1 MVTPASASLPPPGLS
16 GLDPAWSRLVTA
28 PDGEGVART
37 WHVLDT
43 HAGAASGAVRATVV
57 CVHGNPT
64 WSYLWRSVLA
74 SAPSDVRVVAVDH
87 LDMGFSE
94 RTGTRRQLRTRVSD
108 LSSVLEVLG
117 LSGPVVVVAHD
128 WGGPIS
134 LGWVLAH
141 RDTVSGVALL
151 NTAVH
156 QPADSR
162 APSVIRLARSTPVRQ
177 TVTVRTPSF
186 IRATTGLSG
195 RRLTAEV
202 RNGYLAPY
210 RTSERRIA
218 VGDFVADIP
227 LEADHPS
234 AGDLAS
240 IAEGIRSLDCPV
252 LLLWGPGDP
261 VFSDRYLHDLET
273 RLPKAQVHR
282 YEGARHLVIE
292 DAPSLVTDL
301 WCWIADVL
309 EASPRE
315 DVRGGHPDPAS
326 SGPSGDRAHP
336 MWAALERRA
345 RQSPDAVAIAEPQG
359 QEWRRISWSLLQRRV
374 EELAAGLV
382 AEGVRRGDRVS
393 VLIPVGA
400 DLIAVIYACWRL
412 GASVVVTDAGLGVR
426 GMVRAL
432 RSAAPDHVIGIPRG
446 LALVRASGLGIP
458 GRLIPVRR
466 LVAIAATGAGQVG
479 PDAPD
484 ADDEALVAFTSG
496 STGPAKG
503 VVYRH
508 RQLERTRDLLL
519 QHYGLSEQDAL
530 VAAFA
535 PWAVLG
541 PALGIASSIP
551 DMDVTSPRTLTARAV
566 ADATAQVAGTV
577 MWASPAALTNILRT
591 APDLTDAQVQELA
604 TLRLIMGAG
613 APVDVSILHG
623 MQRLVPSADVRT
635 PYGMTEVLPVCDVRV
650 DEIDAAGAG
659 PGVLV
664 GLPLPGVEV
673 RVSALDHEGRA
684 TGPTTHESGV
694 LGEIIVGADHRKV
707 RYDRLWATERLSS
720 RDPGWHRTGDVG
732 VLDERGR
739 LWVAG
744 RLSHVVTSPEG
755 PIAPVPIEQAVQR
768 IPGVRQAACVG
779 VGPAGLQQVV
789 VVCVTEDGS
798 SGPAPLAL
806 LDEIRELVECDVA
819 AVLLRPSLPVDIR
832 HNSKIDRTAVSH
844 WASQQ
849 LAGRG

>member
-1 MVTPASASLPPPGLS
+1 MVTRASASLPPSGLS

-28 PDGEGVART
+28 SDGEGVVRT

-43 HAGAASGAVRATVV
+43 HAGAASKAVRATVV

-74 SAPSDVRVVAVDH
+74 AAPSDVRVVAVDH

-94 RTGTRRQLRTRVSD
+94 RTGTQRRLRTRVSD
-108 LSSVLEVLG
+108 LSAVLDALEVH
-117 LSGPVVVVAHD
+117 GPVVVVAHD

-141 RDTVSGVALL
+141 RDTVAGVALL

-162 APSVIRLARSTPVRQ
+162 APSVIRLARSAPVRHA
-177 TVTVRTPSF
+177 VTVRTPSF
-186 IRATTGLSG
+186 IRGTTGLSG
-195 RRLTAEV
+195 GHLTSQVRR
-202 RNGYLAPY
+202 GYLAPY
-210 RTSERRIA
+210 RTAERRAA
-218 VGDFVADIP
+218 VGAFVEDIP

-234 AGDLAS
+234 AADLTG
-240 IAEGIRSLDCPV
+240 IAEGIRNLDCPV

-273 RLPKAQVHR
+273 RLPQAQVHR

-301 WCWIADVL
+301 WCWIGDVL
-309 EASPRE
+309 EDSPRE
-315 DVRGGHPDPAS
+315 DVRGGHPAHPS
-326 SGPSGDRAHP
+326 STLSGDGANP
-336 MWAALERRA
+336 MWAALDRRA
-345 RQSPDAVAIAEPQG
+345 RQSPDAVAIAEPRG
-359 QEWRRISWSLLQRRV
+359 QEWRRISWSLLDRRV
-374 EELAAGLV
+374 GELAAGLA

-400 DLIAVIYACWRL
+400 DLIAVIYACWRI

-432 RSAAPDHVIGIPRG
+432 RSAAPDHVIAIPRG
-446 LALVRASGLGIP
+446 LALVRASGLGLP

-466 LVAIAATGAGQVG
+466 LVDIAAAGAGVV
-479 PDAPD
+479 APD
-484 ADDEALVAFTSG
+484 VPHPDDEALVAFTSG

-519 QHYGLSEQDAL
+519 QHYGLTEQDAL

-541 PALGIASSIP
+541 PALGMASAIP

-591 APDLTDAQVQELA
+591 APDLTDAQMEDLA
-604 TLRLIMGAG
+604 TLRLVMGAG
-613 APVDVSILHG
+613 APVDVSLLHG
-623 MQRLVPSADVRT
+623 MQRLVPAADVRT

-664 GLPLPGVEV
+664 GAPLPGVEV
-673 RVSALDHEGRA
+673 RVSALDPEGHA
-684 TGPTTHESGV
+684 TGPLTREPGV
-694 LGEIIVGADHRKV
+694 LGEIIVGAEHRKV
-707 RYDRLWATERLSS
+707 RYDRLWATERQSS

-732 VLDERGR
+732 VLDDRGR

-744 RLSHVVTSPEG
+744 RLSHVISSPEG

-779 VGPAGLQQVV
+779 VGPVGLQQVV
-789 VVCVTEDGS
+789 VVCVVEDGR
-798 SGPAPLAL
+798 SGPAPTSL
-806 LDEIRELVECDVA
+806 LDQIRGVVDADVA

-832 HNSKIDRTAVSH
+832 HNSKIDRTAMSR
-844 WASQQ
+844 WASQE
-849 LAGRG
+849 LAGRT

>member
-1 MVTPASASLPPPGLS
+1 MVTATSACLPPSGLS
-16 GLDPAWSRLVTA
+16 GLDAAWSRLVTA
-28 PDGEGVART
+28 SDEDGVTRA

-43 HAGAASGAVRATVV
+43 HAGAEAEAVRATVV

-64 WSYLWRSVLA
+64 WSYLWRGVLA
-74 SAPSDVRVVAVDH
+74 AAPPDVRVVAVDH

-94 RTGTRRQLRTRVSD
+94 RTGTQRRLRTRVSD
-108 LSSVLEVLG
+108 LSSVLEALEV
-117 LSGPVVVVAHD
+117 SGPVVVVAHD

-134 LGWVLAH
+134 LGWVLDH
-141 RDTVSGVALL
+141 RDAVAGVALL

-156 QPADSR
+156 QPTTSR
-162 APSVIRLARSTPVRQ
+162 APSVIRLARSALVREAA
-177 TVTVRTPSF
+177 TVRTPSF
-186 IRATTGLSG
+186 IRGTTGLSG
-195 RRLTAEV
+195 RHLTPDI
-202 RNGYLAPY
+202 RHGYLAPY
-210 RTSERRIA
+210 RTPERRAA
-218 VGDFVADIP
+218 VGEFVADIP
-227 LEADHPS
+227 LEDDHPS
-234 AGDLAS
+234 ASTLAG

-261 VFSDRYLHDLET
+261 VFSDRYLHDLES
-273 RLPKAQVHR
+273 RLPHAHVHR

-292 DAPSLVTDL
+292 DAPTLVTDL
-301 WCWIADVL
+301 WRWIGDVL
-309 EASPRE
+309 DSSPRA
-315 DVRGGHPDPAS
+315 DLRRDDRS
-326 SGPSGDRAHP
+326 LDSRSMSGEVANP

-345 RQSPDAVAIAEPQG
+345 RQSPDAVAIAEPHDG
-359 QEWRRISWSLLQRRV
+359 GWRRISWSLLHRRV
-374 EELAAGLV
+374 EDLAAGLA

-400 DLIAVIYACWRL
+400 DLIAVIYACWRI

-432 RSAAPDHVIGIPRG
+432 RSAAPDHVIAIPRG
-446 LALVRASGLGIP
+446 LALVRAARLGVP
-458 GRLIPVRR
+458 GRLIPARR
-466 LVAIAATGAGQVG
+466 LVDIAASSSGTVL
-479 PDAPD
+479 PDVPGI
-484 ADDEALVAFTSG
+484 DDEALVAFTSG

-541 PALGIASSIP
+541 PALGMASSIP
-551 DMDVTSPRTLTARAV
+551 DMDVTAPRTLTARAV

-591 APDLTDAQVQELA
+591 APDLTDAQVQDLA

-650 DEIDAAGAG
+650 DEIDASGAG

-664 GLPLPGVEV
+664 GRPLPGVEI
-673 RVSALDHEGRA
+673 RVSALDGDGRA
-684 TGPTTHESGV
+684 TGPLTQEPGV

-732 VLDERGR
+732 VIDDRGR
-739 LWVAG
+739 LWIAG
-744 RLSHVVTSPEG
+744 RLAHVVTSATG
-755 PIAPVPIEQAVQR
+755 PVAPVPIEQAVQR

-779 VGPAGLQQVV
+779 IGPVGLQQVV
-789 VVCVTEDGS
+789 LVCVLEDGG
-798 SGPAPLAL
+798 SGLAPMPL
-806 LDEIRELVECDVA
+806 LDAVRDLVDHDVA

-832 HNSKIDRTAVSH
+832 HNSKIDRTAVAQ
-844 WASQQ
+844 WASRQ
-849 LAGRG
+849 LAGRS